1 MRDLAGLD
9 GLLARAGWSER
20 PLAVLDLDAVD
31 ANADDL
37 LRRAGGTPVR
47 IASKSLRVRGL
58 LDRLLARPGIAG
70 ILAFT
75 LPEALWLVAHGAR
88 DVLVAYPTAERGA
101 LRRLAASPEAL
112 GAITL
117 MVDETAS
124 SPRSGRHAPAVSRCA
139 CSAAATPSP
148 RWWRPTG
155 CSSPSTA
162 IKAWSAPIPRPA
174 W

>member
-1 MRDLAGLD
+1 MRDRAGLD
-9 GLLARAGWSER
+9 GLLAEAGWSER
-20 PLAVLDLDAVD
+20 PLAVLHLGAVD

-58 LDRLLARPGIAG
+58 LDRVLARPGIAG
-70 ILAFT
+70 LLVFT
-75 LPEALWLVAHGAR
+75 LPEALWLVAHEAR
-88 DVLVAYPTAERGA
+88 DVLVGYPTTERGA

-124 SPRSGRHAPAVSRCA
+124 SPRSGRHAPAASRCA
-139 CSAAATPSP
+139 
-148 RWWRPTG
+148 
-155 CSSPSTA
+155 
-162 IKAWSAPIPRPA
+162 
-174 W
+174 

>member
-124 SPRSGRHAPAVSRCA
+124 SLRSGRHAPAVSRCA
-139 CSAAATPSP
+139 
-148 RWWRPTG
+148 
-155 CSSPSTA
+155 
-162 IKAWSAPIPRPA
+162 
-174 W
+174 